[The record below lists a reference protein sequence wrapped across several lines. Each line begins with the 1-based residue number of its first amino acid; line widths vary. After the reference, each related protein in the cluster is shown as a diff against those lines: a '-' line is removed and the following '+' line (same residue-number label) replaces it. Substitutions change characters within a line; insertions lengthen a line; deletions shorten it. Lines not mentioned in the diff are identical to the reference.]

1 MSATVVGPFDVFSS
15 KRWAICVLLLLG
27 LTFVAVAQLAAHSP
41 ISCEWDRGSLGRG
54 FSTDFD
60 ISRFRV
66 PSVVNQRFSDGPIL
80 ECSSVRRHRVASLN
94 PAPADWRKSRRLTG

>member
-60 ISRFRV
+60 ISR
-66 PSVVNQRFSDGPIL
+66 L
-80 ECSSVRRHRVASLN
+80 ECRLSSIRDSPTVPFWSVRPFVGIA
-94 PAPADWRKSRRLTG
+94 WRR